1 MSPTTNSSSPNK
13 QQIDWQPSAYA
24 NKIQLAGMAIILKDP
39 GLSNEMSVQ
48 PKVDPVTHLP
58 SLASCISALQSLT
71 GQYPQ
76 LYP

>member
-48 PKVDPVTHLP
+48 PKVDPVRTDFDGVGPIL
-58 SLASCISALQSLT
+58 S
-71 GQYPQ
+71 GF
-76 LYP
+76 